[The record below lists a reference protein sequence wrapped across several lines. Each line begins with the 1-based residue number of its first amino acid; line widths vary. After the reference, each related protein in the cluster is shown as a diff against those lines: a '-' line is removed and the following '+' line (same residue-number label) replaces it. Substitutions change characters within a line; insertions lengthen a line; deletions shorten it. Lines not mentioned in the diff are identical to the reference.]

1 MSIYFLEEIQTIFSL
16 LSAEFAHRVVKV
28 KRKCKSITFLS
39 NKGKNDKILKFRPP
53 SLLLK
58 GIGSVKRK
66 PCLLSRAHGRN
77 LFQAYLNLDVVG
89 GLKLSTCYSDR
100 ASYAFST
107 LHGEQINSVKTPRCN
122 AVTYCR

>member
-39 NKGKNDKILKFRPP
+39 NKNDKILKFRSP

-66 PCLLSRAHGRN
+66 LCLSREICLSKFVSGI
-77 LFQAYLNLDVVG
+77 
-89 GLKLSTCYSDR
+89 LKS
-100 ASYAFST
+100 
-107 LHGEQINSVKTPRCN
+107 
-122 AVTYCR
+122 